1 MWPGPFD
8 RAYPAENVA
17 PLVSSQTSRTIK
29 PYFSFNMLNAIFFI
43 PGNENFDQFIGF
55 FRNWFCLIFNL
66 LLFIVQKRMDITDS
80 GGSMVSWSLV
90 YKPSNQAWNMIY
102 LMITCRLPL
111 HETPGLFF
119 LLERANLHQLEGGI
133 GRDYSVSIIQPL
145 SLSLSL
151 FVGIFVAL

>member
-1 MWPGPFD
+1 
-8 RAYPAENVA
+8 
-17 PLVSSQTSRTIK
+17 
-29 PYFSFNMLNAIFFI
+29 
-43 PGNENFDQFIGF
+43 
-55 FRNWFCLIFNL
+55 
-66 LLFIVQKRMDITDS
+66 
-80 GGSMVSWSLV
+80 
-90 YKPSNQAWNMIY
+90 MIY